1 VPYSQHTVC
10 LLINCS
16 YCQNQSNPLLNVNI
30 AIFIEKRCGLLQKF
44 SIYVYKQLTMEKQPI
59 NTEDT
64 KEIKTSEI
72 KVENTVENTIN
83 NNESKDNTKCEYDD
97 WFAE

>member
-1 VPYSQHTVC
+1 
-10 LLINCS
+10 
-16 YCQNQSNPLLNVNI
+16 
-30 AIFIEKRCGLLQKF
+30 
-44 SIYVYKQLTMEKQPI
+44 MEKQPI